1 MPKPIL
7 VITIPQIPTQEYL
20 DQMNRDLRQGTE
32 NEYHVIIILGKEVN
46 VEVFYEKDFNQVKFD
61 ELKQIIE
68 YKLNDFYN
76 FYYEAKKV

>member
-76 FYYEAKKV
+76 FYYEVKKV